1 MGFWDFAKDAA
12 RMAGQHAKSQ
22 INEMQEYKEQYEDLD
37 DDALFRK
44 FRNSSGARKM
54 ACYQLLKERG
64 FHPDN

>member
-1 MGFWDFAKDAA
+1 MGLFDFVKDAA
-12 RMAGQHAKSQ
+12 KTAGNYAQSQ
-22 INEMQEYKEQYEDLD
+22 LGEVQNYKEQYDRLD

-44 FRNSSGARKM
+44 FRNASGARKI